1 MDNSGNN
8 QTQNRR
14 AVIDVGSNSV
24 KLLVADVKGG
34 VVTPLVHE
42 GEQTRLG
49 SGVFETGKLDAEAI
63 AAIAFVAGRF
73 ADKARKLGAVEVKVR
88 KAKSAVSERR
98 IFMG

>member
-24 KLLVADVKGG
+24 KLLIADVIDGI
-34 VVTPLVHE
+34 VIPLMHE

-49 SGVFETGKLDAEAI
+49 RGVFEVGRLQPEAI
-63 AAIAFVAGRF
+63 AETARAALNFVGQ
-73 ADKARKLGAVEVKVR
+73 ARKSGLE
-88 KAKSAVSERR
+88 
-98 IFMG
+98 